1 MRFLSSGVLCTIC
14 SLSVLSVFKSIY
26 QLGASIAKWS
36 DADQVDYVFLPLVAA
51 VVPYTIAV
59 TVVAVALGNGWLKSK
74 GSN

>member
-1 MRFLSSGVLCTIC
+1 MRTAFLSLLGLSIGRASYITI
-14 SLSVLSVFKSIY
+14 VDV
-26 QLGASIAKWS
+26 ARWS
-36 DADQVDYVFLPLVAA
+36 DADQIDFVFLPLVAA